1 MSGVAI
7 LVTVLLILAMTGL
20 AKASTYPPNTPA
32 SADGKQPA
40 LILYGA
46 EYYSPESPPYLLN
59 GEWGGT
65 PQFDGTAAG
74 GNPTA
79 QILTSCPAPG
89 TPSLVSPDNG
99 QTDVSTTPTLDWSD
113 VSGATSYA
121 VQVCGDSG
129 CSVVVDYVTVGSS
142 QWIVSSVLNQGT
154 QYWWRT
160 RANNSCG
167 SGSWSNVWSFTTT
180 CVTPGTPSL
189 VSPDNGQTDVST
201 TPTLDWSDVSDA
213 ISYDVEVY
221 SDIGCSSLVRSA
233 SVYSSQ
239 WTVSPAL
246 DTGAGYYWHVRASKS
261 CSSGSWSSEW
271 AFTTACATPGTPSL
285 VVPYNG
291 QTGVS
296 TNLTLD
302 WSDVSGATLY
312 DVEVCRDIG
321 CSSVVGSASV
331 NSSEWTVSPT
341 LYQGRQ
347 YYWRARA
354 RNSCGF
360 GSWSSVWSFSTCTTP
375 GTPSLVSPENGQTGV
390 STTPTLDWRDVSA
403 ATSYDVEVCSGS
415 GSSSGVWSASVNSS
429 HWKVSPALDQG
440 TRYYWRVKANNPCG
454 SGFWSSVWSFT
465 TQMQGNNPPN
475 TLDGV
480 WGSSSSDVFAVGYSG
495 TILHYN
501 GSAWS
506 TMTSHTSYPLYA
518 VWGSSSSDV
527 FAVGEAGTILHY
539 NGSVWSAMT
548 SRTTND
554 LDGVWGSSSSD
565 VFAVGKAGTIRHYN
579 GSVWRA
585 MISRTTNDLDGVWG
599 SSSSDVFAVGED
611 GTIVHYNG
619 SVWSSAMTSGTANVL
634 WGVWGSSSSDVFA
647 VGSDGTILRYDGSV
661 WSAMTSSTANVLW
674 GVWGSS
680 SSDVFAVGSDGTIL
694 NYDGSAW
701 SAMISGTS
709 YSLYAVWASPL
720 TDVFAVGGAGTI
732 WRNYEATTTTVASSA
747 NPSAYGQ
754 SVTFT
759 ATVSPAAC
767 WADTP
772 TGTVQFQI
780 DGSDF
785 GSAVGLVNGIATS
798 SAIATLSIGSHT
810 VTAVYSGNINLAG
823 SIGALSGGQNVNQAT
838 TTTVASS
845 ANPSVYSQSVNFSAM
860 VSAATSGAGTPT
872 GTVQFQIDGSNF
884 GSAVGLVDG
893 IATSNATAT
902 LSMGSHT
909 VTAVYSGDINF
920 AASTGTL
927 SGGQVVN
934 QATTTTVVSSA
945 NPSVYGQSVNFSA
958 TVSPTI
964 SGAGTPTGVVIFKE
978 GSTTLGSSGLSD
990 GTATYSTSTL
1000 PVGSHFIMAVYSG
1013 DTNFAGSISSALTQ
1027 TVNAAPVNWGLIGGI
1042 TGGVALVIAALVY
1055 FLVIKRR
1062 ARRVGHIG

>member
-1 MSGVAI
+1 MPGVAI

-20 AKASTYPPNTPA
+20 AKADIYPPNTLA
-32 SADGKQPA
+32 SSGGKQPA
-40 LILYGA
+40 SILYDA
-46 EYYSPESPPYLLN
+46 EYYSPGSPPYLLN

-65 PQFDGTAAG
+65 PQFDDTAAG

-89 TPSLVSPDNG
+89 TPNLVSPDNG

-142 QWIVSSVLNQGT
+142 QWTVSSALNQGT

-221 SDIGCSSLVRSA
+221 SDIGCSSVVRSA

-246 DTGAGYYWHVRASKS
+246 DPGAGYYWHVRASKS
-261 CSSGSWSSEW
+261 CGSGSWSSEW

-296 TNLTLD
+296 TSLTLD
-302 WSDVSGATLY
+302 WSDVSGATSY

-321 CSSVVGSASV
+321 CSSVVGSARV
-331 NSSEWTVSPT
+331 YSSQWTVSPA
-341 LYQGRQ
+341 LYLGRQ

-360 GSWSSVWSFSTCTTP
+360 GSWSSVWSFSTCATP
-375 GTPSLVSPENGQTGV
+375 GTPSLVSPDNGQTGV
-390 STTPTLDWRDVSA
+390 STTPTLDWSGVSG
-403 ATSYDVEVCSGS
+403 ATSYDVEVCSDI
-415 GSSSGVWSASVNSS
+415 GSSSVVWSASVSTS
-429 HWKVSPALDQG
+429 QWKVSPALDQG
-440 TRYYWRVKANNPCG
+440 TRYYWRVKANNSCSSG

-506 TMTSHTSYPLYA
+506 TMTSRTSYPLYA
-518 VWGSSSSDV
+518 VWGSSSSDVFAVGEAGTVLHYNGSVWSAMPSHTTIDLDGVWGSSSSDV

-548 SRTTND
+548 SHTTND
-554 LDGVWGSSSSD
+554 LNGVWGSSSSD
-565 VFAVGKAGTIRHYN
+565 VFV
-579 GSVWRA
+579 
-585 MISRTTNDLDGVWG
+585 
-599 SSSSDVFAVGED
+599 VGED
-611 GTIVHYNG
+611 GIIVHYDG
-619 SVWSSAMTSGTANVL
+619 TGWSSMNSSTDNVL
-634 WGVWGSSSSDVFA
+634 WGVWGSSSSDVFV
-647 VGSDGTILRYDGSV
+647 VGGAGTILRYKS
-661 WSAMTSSTANVLW
+661 
-674 GVWGSS
+674 GVWGNM
-680 SSDVFAVGSDGTIL
+680 T
-694 NYDGSAW
+694 
-701 SAMISGTS
+701 SGTRC
-709 YSLYAVWASPL
+709 SLYAVWASPL

-732 WRNYEATTTTVASSA
+732 WRNYEATTTTIASSA
-747 NPSAYGQ
+747 NPSVYGQ

-759 ATVSPAAC
+759 ATVSPTAC

-780 DGSDF
+780 DGSNF
-785 GSAVGLVNGIATS
+785 GSAVALVDGIATS
-798 SAIATLSIGSHT
+798 SATATLSIGSHTVTAVYGGNINLAGSTGTLSGGQNVNQATITTVASSANPSVYGQSVNFSATVSAAALGAGAPIGTVQFQIDGSNFGSAVALVDGIATSNATATLTIGSHT

-823 SIGALSGGQNVNQAT
+823 STGTLSGGQEVNQAT
-838 TTTVASS
+838 TTTVA
-845 ANPSVYSQSVNFSAM
+845 
-860 VSAATSGAGTPT
+860 
-872 GTVQFQIDGSNF
+872 
-884 GSAVGLVDG
+884 
-893 IATSNATAT
+893 
-902 LSMGSHT
+902 
-909 VTAVYSGDINF
+909 
-920 AASTGTL
+920 
-927 SGGQVVN
+927 
-934 QATTTTVVSSA
+934 SSA

-958 TVSPTI
+958 TVSPTT

-978 GSTTLGSSGLSD
+978 GSTTLASSTLSN
-990 GTATYSTSTL
+990 GTATYSTLTL
-1000 PVGSHFIMAVYSG
+1000 SVGSHSIMAVYSG
-1013 DTNFAGSISSALTQ
+1013 DINFAGSISTALTQ

-1042 TGGVALVIAALVY
+1042 TGGVAVVIAALVY

-1062 ARRVGHIG
+1062 AHRAGHIA